1 MKKIRLERKELPA
14 NHVARSCFLF
24 FHFSFSLPSPPMWLS
39 TRKTLLPLDSDSR
52 RIFSLLL
59 SHLLVLSFA
68 DLTPHF
74 VRSRLSRA
82 CLEPDRG
89 PGFSLTYRSDVGAVY
104 TTTEIPCFH
113 TKKTVKVR
121 ETDSAAK
128 SEGKM
133 VTSPNQR
140 LLVVKIALSRNI
152 CMYIYMYIRVARRNR
167 NIFLPVSDPLVPFA
181 ASYSRFSMLSTFF
194 DRRVTTQ
201 GNDHRL

>member
-1 MKKIRLERKELPA
+1 MSRE
-14 NHVARSCFLF
+14 VASF
-24 FHFSFSLPSPPMWLS
+24 FSISPSLCC
-39 TRKTLLPLDSDSR
+39 LLRCGSQLGKGFFPLDSDSR

-82 CLEPDRG
+82 CFEPDRG
-89 PGFSLTYRSDVGAVY
+89 AGFLVDVSFRCRSCIHDHRNTAF
-104 TTTEIPCFH
+104 PH
-113 TKKTVKVR
+113 QKAVKVR
-121 ETDSAAK
+121 ETDSTAK
-128 SEGKM
+128 NEGKM

-140 LLVVKIALSRNI
+140 LLVVKIAFSRNI
-152 CMYIYMYIRVARRNR
+152 CTYIYMYIRVARRNR
-167 NIFLPVSDPLVPFA
+167 NIFLPVSDPVVPFA

-194 DRRVTTQ
+194 DRRVRTQ